1 MKPKGLAE
9 GLLVLSVL
17 VALPALADDQ
27 TQRFK
32 AADLNGDGYIDAAE
46 NTKFILSSFA
56 RVDSNGDGFQDKQEI
71 FEDLRKRMD
80 GVPEG
85 KGKLPPSM
93 MLVVDNA
100 IKVKDRDGDGRV
112 SLEEYKLDA
121 ENRFKE
127 LDANGDGKLSLDE
140 MLNSARK

>member
-1 MKPKGLAE
+1 MMTLAR
-9 GLLVLSVL
+9 LCVLFFFATTFS
-17 VALPALADDQ
+17 ASADDR

-32 AADLNGDGYIDAAE
+32 ASDLNGDGYIDAAE

-121 ENRFKE
+121 ESRFKE